1 MSIIA
6 RLEHDLGAFAGQ
18 VHGRLDELGPDVLDE
33 IGRKIQDAHE
43 SFGDLAAG
51 IKSWAVAHPEPIFA
65 LLRRVQP
72 ILFVKDLAL
81 VTRFDDCQEVL
92 SRDDVFQV
100 TYAEKFNAVTGGH
113 NFFLGMQ
120 NTPDYTRDVSAMRLV
135 VRREDIPTRILP
147 IVDREARQIVAASG
161 GRLDV
166 VADLGR
172 VVPVR
177 LVKEY
182 VGVSG
187 PDENTMADWG
197 AVISQYL
204 FLAFQEDPAVTRAA
218 LAAAAGMR
226 DVIDHAIS
234 DRKQRRSA
242 ERDDVLERCLRL
254 QDAGVPGMD
263 DLGIRNNLFGIV
275 VGALPTTSAAVA
287 RAIDELLRRPE
298 MLERA
303 ARAAGADDDRTVAA
317 YVFEALRF
325 NPIGP
330 GVFRLAA
337 EDYAL
342 ARGHARSKTIP
353 RGKVVVAL
361 LQSATF
367 DGEQLDRP
375 EEFRVDR
382 PPHHYMHFGY
392 GLHTCFGR
400 YINAESIPHV
410 AKAVLRCRGLERA
423 EGAMGE
429 LTLDGPF
436 PSALKVQ
443 FAV

>member
-1 MSIIA
+1 MSLIA
-6 RLEHDLGAFAGQ
+6 QLEHDLAGFASQ
-18 VHGRLDELGPDVLDE
+18 VHGRLDELGTDLLEE
-33 IGRKIQDAHE
+33 IGRTLEEAHD
-43 SFGDLAAG
+43 SYTGLAADL
-51 IKSWAVAHPEPIFA
+51 KSWAVAHPEPIFA

-100 TYAEKFNAVTGGH
+100 TYAEKFKAVTAGH

-120 NTPDYTRDVSAMRLV
+120 NTPAYTRDVSAMRLV
-135 VRREDIPTRILP
+135 VRREDIPTRVVPFIE
-147 IVDREARQIVAASG
+147 REAQQIVAGSG

-172 VVPVR
+172 IVPVR
-177 LVKEY
+177 LMADY
-182 VGVSG
+182 VGITG
-187 PDENTMADWG
+187 PDEDTMADWG

-204 FLAFQEDPAVTRAA
+204 FLAFEEKPEVTRAA
-218 LAAAAGMR
+218 LAASAGMR
-226 DVIDHAIS
+226 DVIERAIA
-234 DRKQRRSA
+234 DRKRHRLPA
-242 ERDDVLERCLRL
+242 KDDVLERCLQL
-254 QDAGVPGMD
+254 QEAGVPGMD
-263 DLGIRNNLFGIV
+263 DLGIRNNLLGIV

-298 MLERA
+298 AMALAQRA
-303 ARAAGADDDRTVAA
+303 ARADDDRTVSA

-330 GVFRLAA
+330 GVFRVTA
-337 EDYAL
+337 EDYTL
-342 ARGHARSKTIP
+342 ARGSVRSKTIP
-353 RGKVVVAL
+353 RGRTVVAL
-361 LQSATF
+361 LQSAMF
-367 DGEQLDRP
+367 DGTQLDRP
-375 EEFRVDR
+375 DEFRVDR
-382 PPHHYMHFGY
+382 PAHHYMHFGY

-400 YINAESIPHV
+400 YINAESIPRL
-410 AKAVLRCRGLERA
+410 AKAVLKCRDLERA

-429 LTLDGPF
+429 LKLDGPF
-436 PSALKVQ
+436 PSALKLQ